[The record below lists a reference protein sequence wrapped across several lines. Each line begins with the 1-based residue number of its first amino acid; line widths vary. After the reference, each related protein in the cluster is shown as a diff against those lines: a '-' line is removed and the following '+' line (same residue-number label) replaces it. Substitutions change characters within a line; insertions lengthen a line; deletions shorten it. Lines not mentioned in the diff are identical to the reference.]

1 MPANITVS
9 TMHMPLSFM
18 DQNSVVTLI
27 AEGKGK
33 NDPTIK
39 IVIGATITVFFLSL
53 LVIIVL
59 LLLKILKKAPRRQ
72 EGTMRV

>member
-1 MPANITVS
+1 MPIP
-9 TMHMPLSFM
+9 MHATIFN
-18 DQNSVVTLI
+18 NSCSYTNPF
-27 AEGKGK
+27 AESKGK

>member
-18 DQNSVVTLI
+18 DQNSVVTF